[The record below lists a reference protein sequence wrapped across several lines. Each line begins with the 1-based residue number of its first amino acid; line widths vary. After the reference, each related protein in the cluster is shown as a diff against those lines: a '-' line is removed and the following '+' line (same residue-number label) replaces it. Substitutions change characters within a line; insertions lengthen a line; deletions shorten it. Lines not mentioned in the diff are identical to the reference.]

1 MGKAFELNET
11 SKCGTCNKSIK
22 DGDIF
27 QIIYNDDNS
36 GKIKQLICDN
46 CEVDDR
52 IQAYR
57 DTKLVGTSLSSEAH
71 MAQYYFEQD
80 GDLTRLREEVR
91 RFYKKYK
98 KDLLEIAEGTDKIK
112 TLINEFEAKHWLP
125 YLKKYWNDTNERGHE
140 TKVGDIKVMMWGCA
154 GRVLITAE
162 RNDQSITMIFTDEKS
177 QITPNGGQQGIDATT
192 ANAALIVEALRDAE
206 KIEFHPEG
214 AVTLAGI

>member
-1 MGKAFELNET
+1 MGKAFELT
-11 SKCGTCNKSIK
+11 KKSKCGTCKTAIK

-27 QIIYNDDNS
+27 EIIYADDNS

-57 DTKLVGTSLSSEAH
+57 DTKIVDTKLSSEAW
-71 MAQYYFEQD
+71 MAQYYLEKD
-80 GDLTRLREEVR
+80 GTLSQIREDSR
-91 RFYKKYK
+91 RFFLKYK

-140 TKVGDIKVMMWGCA
+140 AKVGKIKVLMWGCA

-162 RNDQSITMIFTDEKS
+162 RNKQSITMIFTDEKS
-177 QITPNGGQQGIDATT
+177 QITPNGGQQGIEATVE
-192 ANAALIVEALRDAE
+192 NATSMLEELRDAE

-214 AVTLAGI
+214 AVKLAGL